1 MLKRK
6 IVEVVGESSPLT
18 SDTEFNDENSSISI
32 LANGSSDIP
41 TSIGKLSPLFIVTFN
56 L

>member
-18 SDTEFNDENSSISI
+18 SDTEFNDENSSSSV
-32 LANGSSDIP
+32 LTNSSSDIP
-41 TSIGKLSPLFIVTFN
+41 TSIGKLSPLIDCY